1 MPRSLE
7 ENPKELFG
15 TLLRLEEN
23 ASAFELKCTC
33 VLGNAPTLS
42 FLKECGNMLNLNEVF
57 KY

>member
-33 VLGNAPTLS
+33 VFGNALLGVLRGES
-42 FLKECGNMLNLNEVF
+42 K
-57 KY
+57 